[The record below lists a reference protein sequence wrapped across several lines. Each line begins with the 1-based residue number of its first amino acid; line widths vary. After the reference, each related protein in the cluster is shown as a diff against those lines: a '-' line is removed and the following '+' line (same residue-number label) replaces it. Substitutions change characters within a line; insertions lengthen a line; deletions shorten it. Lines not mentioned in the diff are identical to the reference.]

1 MLKKKALRKI
11 SITTFILFILL
22 TIYFIPDKNKDE
34 YSNIEYKY
42 SDIKEVSIY
51 LMNDNEQLT
60 KVEFQ
65 MSDTSLNETI
75 KSIIEKL
82 TVSNDATI
90 PNGLEQVIPKN
101 AKLKDISIDEGIV
114 HLNFSKEFLE
124 IDNEKIERV
133 VESIGYSILNLE
145 NITGV
150 SIYVNK
156 ENISGLFPKNIPS
169 IITKSYGIN
178 KRFELKNFLDI
189 SKIVIFYID
198 NIDNQSY
205 YVPITKYVNDKREKI
220 KIIIDEL
227 SSNYIYESNLITL
240 LDKNIKLVD
249 YQINNDIMILNF
261 NNSIFMEEDNIIEE
275 VVYSISYSV
284 FANYEDINEVV
295 FRVNDKEIIKKSK
308 KDIE

>member
-22 TIYFIPDKNKDE
+22 TIYFIPDKNKDK
-34 YSNIEYKY
+34 YSNVEYKY

-75 KSIIEKL
+75 KSIVEKL
-82 TVSNDATI
+82 TISNDATI

-249 YQINNDIMILNF
+249 YQINNDTMILNF
-261 NNSIFMEEDNIIEE
+261 NNSIFMEEGNIIEE

-284 FANYEDINEVV
+284 FANYEDVNEVI
-295 FRVNDKEIIKKSK
+295 FRVNNKEIIKKSK
-308 KDIE
+308 KAIE

>member
-34 YSNIEYKY
+34 YSNVEYKY
-42 SDIKEVSIY
+42 SDIREVSIY

-82 TVSNDATI
+82 TISNDATI

-124 IDNEKIERV
+124 IDNEEIERV

-249 YQINNDIMILNF
+249 YQINNDTMILNF

-284 FANYEDINEVV
+284 FANYEDVNEVI